1 VRGGR
6 RKGRGHGRDGPDPS
20 LGTLGG
26 DFKRQPAC
34 DGYNPYASMT
44 TSASTPRLRLTLLW
58 YLGLVAAA
66 AFTRTAAPPAPAAV
80 LIDALALLLVGIAVL
95 GRIWCSVY
103 IAGRKDEQLVMDGP
117 YSTCRHPLY
126 TLSLVGGAGL
136 GLATHSMLLT
146 GATLLLL
153 GTLFTRAAVAE
164 EAFLAQR
171 HGDAFHAYA
180 QATRRFWPRF
190 VRYVA
195 PERLQI
201 QPRVLWKAFVDA
213 GAFVLLYALVVVARQ
228 VQALHGLPT
237 LLDLR

>member
-1 VRGGR
+1 
-6 RKGRGHGRDGPDPS
+6 
-20 LGTLGG
+20 
-26 DFKRQPAC
+26 
-34 DGYNPYASMT
+34 MT

-58 YLGLVAAA
+58 YVGLLAAA
-66 AFTRTAAPPAPAAV
+66 AFTRPTLLSAPVAV
-80 LIDALALLLVGIAVL
+80 LIDMLALLLVGIAVL

-103 IAGRKDEQLVMDGP
+103 IAGRKDEHLVVDGP

-146 GATLLLL
+146 GATLMLL
-153 GTLFTRAAVAE
+153 GVLFARAAAAE

-171 HGDAFHAYA
+171 HGEAFHAYA
-180 QATRRFWPRF
+180 RTTRRFWPRLA
-190 VRYVA
+190 RHAVA
-195 PERLQI
+195 ERLQI

-213 GAFVLLYALVVVARQ
+213 GAFLLLYALVVAARQ
-228 VQALHGLPT
+228 AQALQGLPT